1 MKIVPAGYR
10 QCIIHRDLKPDNM
23 LLTKDWQLKL
33 ADFGEARAVQLNQTM
48 TSVGT
53 PIYVAPEVM
62 RGYRYTATA
71 DTYSFGICLVA
82 MIRADKDILE
92 FYFQALRKSIKRKTK
107 AGVGITILN
116 TSMYTKGWRP
126 LLPLTFKKAYTN
138 LDALIER
145 CWNQVPEERPSFD
158 EIVRLMQGDIAEEI
172 RRKDEPEIT
181 YLSKEDDSLYHARL
195 GVDEQFEDDGE
206 EGMDTRKMVSQ
217 RIHTETL
224 EKKDAVVKELQGVH
238 AATLARK
245 DAVIDK
251 KDAVIKELQARV
263 KSFEDT
269 KEDEGEDEK

>member
-1 MKIVPAGYR
+1 M
-10 QCIIHRDLKPDNM
+10 
-23 LLTKDWQLKL
+23 
-33 ADFGEARAVQLNQTM
+33 
-48 TSVGT
+48 
-53 PIYVAPEVM
+53 
-62 RGYRYTATA
+62 
-71 DTYSFGICLVA
+71 
-82 MIRADKDILE
+82 
-92 FYFQALRKSIKRKTK
+92 
-107 AGVGITILN
+107 
-116 TSMYTKGWRP
+116 
-126 LLPLTFKKAYTN
+126 PLTFKKAYTK

-181 YLSKEDDSLYHARL
+181 YLSKEDDSLFFERL
-195 GVDEQFEDDGE
+195 GVDEVFEDDGE